1 MDASLKGI
9 PLNVNEVENIFN
21 DIFNIDLKDN
31 VHFKKKKKKNI
42 RIENLYGGY
51 RLNVLSTFETN
62 KTYITIEIMTG
73 DIITPKEIQ
82 YHYKCFFQNKT
93 IPILAYNIE
102 TILAEKLHAIISH
115 GTLTTRL
122 KDYYDVYVLMQNKNI
137 IYDEKLLVKA
147 VNNTFKNR
155 QKIVDTLEFKQII
168 NEIAEDKHIQKLWK
182 NYQNKNLYA
191 KNISYEQTI
200 ESIKKLIN
208 ILEKQSILT

>member
-31 VHFKKKKKKNI
+31 VHFKIISIKNI

>member
-1 MDASLKGI
+1 M
-9 PLNVNEVENIFN
+9 
-21 DIFNIDLKDN
+21 
-31 VHFKKKKKKNI
+31 
-42 RIENLYGGY
+42 
-51 RLNVLSTFETN
+51 
-62 KTYITIEIMTG
+62 
-73 DIITPKEIQ
+73 
-82 YHYKCFFQNKT
+82 
-93 IPILAYNIE
+93 
-102 TILAEKLHAIISH
+102 HAIISH